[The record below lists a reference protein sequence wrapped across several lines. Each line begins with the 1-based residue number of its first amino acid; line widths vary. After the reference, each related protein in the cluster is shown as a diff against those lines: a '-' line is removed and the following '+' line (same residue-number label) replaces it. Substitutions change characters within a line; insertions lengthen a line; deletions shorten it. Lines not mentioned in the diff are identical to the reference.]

1 MFWYVD
7 VVSFRDINIADL
19 RAVAVV
25 QNTSDL
31 TFSNP
36 FAKSDERQQTG
47 GATSSR
53 REAERQATAQ
63 LDKARVRI
71 TLIVSSITAPPPQKK
86 KKKNKKKTKKTSE
99 V

>member
-1 MFWYVD
+1 M
-7 VVSFRDINIADL
+7 
-19 RAVAVV
+19 V

-71 TLIVSSITAPPPQKK
+71 TLIVSSITAPAP
-86 KKKNKKKTKKTSE
+86 KKNQVKFSNRHHEKYTEPT
-99 V
+99 